1 MDVAALSILRELGE
15 RGSITAVALA
25 QHRSPSAVSQQ
36 LKTLQRQVGAEL
48 VRRVGRGVELTDAG
62 RALAAS
68 SVRIDTAIAEAETT
82 WRAFQGG
89 SAGRVEVAMF
99 ASAAELLVPG
109 LLDRMSQYPGIRLDL
124 IDLDVGQDEFAPRTL
139 DHDLVVG
146 HRSDEVSSASA
157 EGLVVVPLLREPLD
171 VALPPGHRLAS
182 ADRVTVADVIGDPWI
197 GVPEGYPLDRVLTT
211 MSLVADV
218 RAEVVHRTVH
228 LPLIENLVATGHGIA
243 LLPRTSSSQRA
254 PGRFVLKPL
263 ADMRAGRRIEALM
276 RPERAARGVVRLV
289 LDALVAEAA
298 GAGATGGPGAT
309 GGAGATAGVP
319 ETERPPRE

>member
-15 RGSITAVALA
+15 RGSVTAVARA
-25 QHRSPSAVSQQ
+25 THRSPSAVSQQ

-68 SVRIDTAIAEAETT
+68 SVRIDTAIAEAEAT

-89 SAGRVEVAMF
+89 VAGRVQVALF

-109 LLDRMSQYPGIRLDL
+109 LLDRMAQYPDVVLEL
-124 IDLDVGQDEFAPRTL
+124 VDLDVGQEEFAPRTL

-146 HRSDEVSSASA
+146 HRSDEVTSAQAS
-157 EGLVVVPLLREPLD
+157 GLVVVPLLREPLD
-171 VALPPGHRLAS
+171 VALPLGHRLAD
-182 ADRVTVADVIGDPWI
+182 AQAVTVADVIGEPWI
-197 GVPEGYPLDRVLTT
+197 GVPEGYPLDRVLST
-211 MSLVADV
+211 MSLVSNV

-228 LPLIENLVATGHGIA
+228 LPLIENLVATGHGVA

-254 PGRFVLKPL
+254 TGRFVLKPL
-263 ADMRAGRRIEALM
+263 SDVRAGRRIEALM
-276 RPERAARGVVRLV
+276 RPERAARGAARVV

-298 GAGATGGPGAT
+298 AAGSGAVALL
-309 GGAGATAGVP
+309 AGSEAVAAG
-319 ETERPPRE
+319 

>member
-15 RGSITAVALA
+15 RGSVTAVARA
-25 QHRSPSAVSQQ
+25 THRSPSAISQQ
-36 LKTLQRQVGAEL
+36 LKTLQRQLGAEL

-89 SAGRVEVAMF
+89 LSGRVEVALF

-109 LLDRMSQYPGIRLDL
+109 LLDRMAAYPDVELHL
-124 IDLDVGQDEFAPRTL
+124 VDLDVGQEEFAPRTA

-146 HRSDEVSSASA
+146 HRSDEVTSAQSA
-157 EGLVVVPLLREPLD
+157 GLVVVPLLREPLD
-171 VALPPGHRLAS
+171 VALPLDHRLA
-182 ADRVTVADVIGDPWI
+182 ALPTVTVADVIGEPWV
-197 GVPEGYPLDRVLTT
+197 GVPEGYPLDRVLRT
-211 MSLVADV
+211 MSLQSDV

-228 LPLIENLVATGHGIA
+228 LPLIENLVATGHGVA

-254 PGRFVLKPL
+254 PGRFLLKPL
-263 ADMRAGRRIEALM
+263 SDMRAGRRIEALL
-276 RPERAARGVVRLV
+276 RPERAARGVVRLA
-289 LDALVAEAA
+289 LDALVAEA
-298 GAGATGGPGAT
+298 GA
-309 GGAGATAGVP
+309 
-319 ETERPPRE
+319 PR

>member
-15 RGSITAVALA
+15 RGSVTAVARA
-25 QHRSPSAVSQQ
+25 THRSPSAVSQQ
-36 LKTLQRQVGAEL
+36 LKTLQRQLGAEL

-89 SAGRVEVAMF
+89 LSGRVEVALF

-109 LLDRMSQYPGIRLDL
+109 LLDRMAAYPDVELHL
-124 IDLDVGQDEFAPRTL
+124 VDLDVGQEEFAPRTA

-146 HRSDEVSSASA
+146 HRSDEVTSAQSA
-157 EGLVVVPLLREPLD
+157 GLVVVPLLREPLD
-171 VALPPGHRLAS
+171 VALPLDHRLA
-182 ADRVTVADVIGDPWI
+182 ALPTVTVADVIGEPWV
-197 GVPEGYPLDRVLTT
+197 GVPEGYPLDRVLRT
-211 MSLVADV
+211 MSLQSDV

-228 LPLIENLVATGHGIA
+228 LPLIENLVATGHGVA

-254 PGRFVLKPL
+254 PGRFLLKPL
-263 ADMRAGRRIEALM
+263 SDMRAGRRIEALL
-276 RPERAARGVVRLV
+276 RPERAARGVVRLA
-289 LDALVAEAA
+289 LDALVAEA
-298 GAGATGGPGAT
+298 GA
-309 GGAGATAGVP
+309 
-319 ETERPPRE
+319 PR